1 MTPSTNAVDFIKKIK
16 KKNWINNFVTA
27 TVTMAEKKDNG
38 RTRRKGKCFNEKI
51 IKRKI
56 EPEREREREK
66 KYMHSR
72 IQHKKWNRMEKKCET
87 AGASLRGELT
97 GF

>member
-1 MTPSTNAVDFIKKIK
+1 MTPSTNAVDFIKKIL

-56 EPEREREREK
+56 EPEREREREREEIYAFK
-66 KYMHSR
+66 
-72 IQHKKWNRMEKKCET
+72 NT
-87 AGASLRGELT
+87 T
-97 GF
+97 